1 MFLLLFT
8 KSSAFSTIEVFTM
21 MSEWNKYENFCP
33 SSELSILEKNFI
45 FKKKQLAEDVFYYL
59 VS

>member
-45 FKKKQLAEDVFYYL
+45 FKKKNNLQKMY
-59 VS
+59 SII